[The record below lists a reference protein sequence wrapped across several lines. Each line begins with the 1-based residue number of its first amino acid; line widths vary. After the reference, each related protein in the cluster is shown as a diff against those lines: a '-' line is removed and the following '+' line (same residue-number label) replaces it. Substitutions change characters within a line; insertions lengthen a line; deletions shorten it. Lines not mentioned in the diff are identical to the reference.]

1 MTISLLLQA
10 IDKVSKIRYNNKRKE
25 VLSLSRIEEI
35 HEKGFNMS
43 TPRSTPIEGNRIPEV
58 DYSKMKIG
66 IRALDDAVINLG
78 SYKKLN
84 PNMTKENIQRAIAT
98 GNIKAMREA
107 SEFYFKISGIYSRLC
122 KHLANLYR
130 YDWMITPFAEKAT
143 PEKIIDGFNKS
154 SYYLGEFGVKEFF
167 GEVALKVMRRG
178 CYYGYIVRTGD
189 TAQIQE
195 LLPEYCRVRYSVK
208 GRPAVEFNMKFFDD
222 EFKNVDYR
230 LRVLKMFPKD
240 FQKGYVAYKEGK
252 LLPDFPGDTAG
263 WYLLDPECTI
273 KFNMNDQDFPPMMAV
288 IPHIIDLDAA
298 QELDR
303 KKMAQRLLK
312 IIIQKMPLDKNGELI
327 FDVDEAQELHNNAVK
342 MLGKAIGIDV
352 LTTFADVEVA
362 DMSDSQAAASIDE
375 LEKVERTVY
384 NESGTAQNLFNT
396 DGNIALEKSI
406 LDDEANLYGLIL
418 QFESFLNYLIKPFN
432 KNPKK
437 LYYKVNILP
446 TTIYNYKDMSKLYK
460 DQSAAGGSKLLAS
473 VALGQSQQTVI
484 ATAKFENEVLDIANI
499 FTTKQAR
506 EEHNAKMASSRPV
519 GAPQQESNKDDNSVE
534 KKSAGR
540 PTKPDDQKSEKTIKN
555 KEAMS

>member
-1 MTISLLLQA
+1 
-10 IDKVSKIRYNNKRKE
+10 
-25 VLSLSRIEEI
+25 
-35 HEKGFNMS
+35 MS
-43 TPRSTPIEGNRIPEV
+43 TPRSIPTEGNVIPEM
-58 DYSKMKIG
+58 DYSKIKVG
-66 IRALDDAVINLG
+66 IRQLNDAVINLG
-78 SYKKLN
+78 SYKKIN

-98 GNIKAMREA
+98 GNIKFMREA
-107 SEFYFKISGIYSRLC
+107 SEFYYKISGIYARLV

-130 YDWMITPFAEKAT
+130 YDWIITPFCMSDKVS
-143 PEKIIDGFNKS
+143 PDKIIDGFNKS

-167 GEVALKVMRRG
+167 GEVAQKVLRRG
-178 CYYGYIVRTGD
+178 CYYGYIIREND
-189 TAQIQE
+189 TAQVQE
-195 LLPEYCRVRYSVK
+195 LLPEYCRVRYSIH

-222 EFKNVDYR
+222 EYKDVDYR

-240 FQKGYVAYKEGK
+240 FQRGYIAYKEGK
-252 LLPDFPGDTAG
+252 LTPDYQGDTAG
-263 WYLLDPECTI
+263 WYLLDPECTF
-273 KFNMNDQDFPPMMAV
+273 KFSLNDQDYPAMISV

-303 KKMAQRLLK
+303 KRMAQKLLK

-362 DMSDSQAAASIDE
+362 DMADTQAAASIDE

-446 TTIYNYKDMSKLYK
+446 TTVYNYKDMSKLYK

-473 VALGQSQQTVI
+473 VALGQSQQQVI
-484 ATAKFENEVLDIANI
+484 ATARFENEILDISDI
-499 FTTKQAR
+499 FSSKQAK
-506 EEHNAKMASSRPV
+506 EEQKAKIAGNNQKSAPV
-519 GAPQQESNKDDNSVE
+519 VTTEE
-534 KKSAGR
+534 KEPIDKKKAGR
-540 PTKPDDQKSEKTIKN
+540 PEKSDDQKSEKTIQN